1 MKAEHGKLK
10 VAVLIPCY
18 NVQDHIRTVI
28 SGLPDMVD
36 LVIAVDDASTDGTA
50 AILSELQAKQNTIPI
65 LIHRHEKN
73 GGVGAAMKTAFQL
86 GLESDCDCFIKIDG
100 DGQMDNSYIPKLLKV
115 ITKEMINL
123 AKGNRFS
130 DFNALRQM
138 PFSRRIGNLGLS
150 FLLKAASGYWH
161 IFDPTNGFFA
171 IDRKTLTRLDRN
183 RIANDY
189 FFESSLLLELYFTKA
204 KIKDVAMP
212 AIYGN
217 EVSNL
222 SIWHSLFRFPL
233 KLSTAFFR
241 RIMLRYFVFDFN
253 IASLYLLVGFPSFL
267 FGVVFGGYNWIY
279 YATRN
284 IPTPLGTIMVAT
296 LTVVLGFQLILAAV
310 QFDVS
315 DEWHKQ

>member
-1 MKAEHGKLK
+1 LK

-18 NVQDHIRTVI
+18 NVEAHIRAVL
-28 SGLPDMVD
+28 SGLPDVVG
-36 LVIAVDDASTDGTA
+36 LVIAVNDASTDDTA
-50 AILSELQAKQNTIPI
+50 GVLLQLEKEQNLPPI
-65 LIHRHEKN
+65 IIHQHKEN

-86 GLESDCDCFIKIDG
+86 GLESDCNYFVKIDG
-100 DGQMDNSYIPKLLKV
+100 DGQMDSSFISSMIETLE
-115 ITKEMINL
+115 KEAVNL

-130 DFNALRQM
+130 DFKALRNM
-138 PFSRRIGNLGLS
+138 PLFRRIGNLGLS

-171 IDRKTLTRLDRN
+171 IDRKTLMQLDQNRLAD
-183 RIANDY
+183 DY
-189 FFESSLLLELYFTKA
+189 FFESSLLLELYYTKA
-204 KIKDVAMP
+204 KIKDIAMP

-233 KLSTAFFR
+233 KLSKAFIR
-241 RIMLRYFVFDFN
+241 RVVLRYFVFDFN
-253 IASLYLLVGFPSFL
+253 IASLYLFIGCPTFL
-267 FGVVFGGYNWIY
+267 FGVIFGAYNWVY

-284 IPTPLGTIMVAT
+284 IPTPLGTIMIAT

-310 QFDVS
+310 QFDIN
-315 DEWHKQ
+315 DKWNK